1 MTMTDT
7 EITQSLGRGAVP
19 ESRSRLQDVLAL
31 TLIIALFFA
40 LFLGSRPLSVPDEGR
55 YVEIPR
61 EMVVTG
67 DWVTPR
73 LNGVKYF
80 EKPPLFYWFEAV
92 LIKFFGLSEWSVRSG
107 PALFALFG
115 CIAVYYA
122 GARIYGRRAGL
133 ISAIVLA
140 TSVLYYAMGRAIT
153 LDMPVSALLTASL
166 LSFLLGTREPEGT
179 TRRIFFWCF
188 YAFAALAVLAKGLIG
203 IVIPGMIIGAWMLAM
218 NEWRVLRS
226 MHLFS
231 GMIIFFAIAVPWHI
245 LVQRANPEFFNFYFI
260 HEHFQRYLTKV
271 HGRYKP
277 FWFFIPIVLFGLFP
291 WSAFLVQAVKHRLPP
306 SWKDRRTATEMIFLL
321 LWAGLV
327 FLFFSASSSKLVPY
341 ILPVLPP
348 LALII
353 GSYLADAWEQGTVPG
368 AGAGFTVALALAA
381 LLATALVILPRFRPE
396 VDVARLR
403 PYLAASAVILF
414 AGALA
419 AWLFWRRNGLRQAL
433 TALSLGMILF
443 LAVSNGIVPFVD
455 SRTVKALALDLK
467 PLILPVDEVV
477 NYRTYYQDMPVYLER
492 RITIV
497 DWTGELIFGT
507 TVEDTSAWM
516 INDAEFWKRWDGPGR
531 VYAVTTKT
539 IFKEIWKMQGRK
551 HFLIAE
557 DKNNVILCN
566 IEVKP

>member
-1 MTMTDT
+1 MTITDP
-7 EITQSLGRGAVP
+7 EITQSPVHGAVL
-19 ESRSRLQDVLAL
+19 ESRSLLRDVLAL
-31 TLIIALFFA
+31 TLIIALLFGI
-40 LFLGSRPLSVPDEGR
+40 FLGSRPLSVPDEGR

-80 EKPPLFYWFEAV
+80 EKPPLFYWFEAI

-115 CIAVYYA
+115 CLGVYYA
-122 GARIYGRRAGL
+122 GARIYGRRSGL
-133 ISAIVLA
+133 ISAIVLS

-153 LDMPVSALLTASL
+153 LDMPVSVLLTASL
-166 LSFLLGTREPEGT
+166 LSFLLGTREPEGA
-179 TRRIFFWCF
+179 TRRIFFWFF

-203 IVIPGMIIGAWMLAM
+203 IVIPGMIIGAWMLIM

-226 MHLFS
+226 MRLLS
-231 GMIIFFAIAVPWHI
+231 GMIICLAIAAPWHI
-245 LVQRANPEFFNFYFI
+245 LVQHANPEFFNFYFI
-260 HEHFQRYLTKV
+260 HEHLQRYLTKV

-277 FWFFIPIVLFGLFP
+277 FWFFFPIVLFGLFP
-291 WSAFLVQAVKHRLPP
+291 WSAFLVQAVKHRLPS
-306 SWKDRRTATEMIFLL
+306 SWKDRGTATETIFLL

-327 FLFFSASSSKLVPY
+327 FLFFSASSSKLIPY

-353 GSYLADAWEQGTVPG
+353 GSYLADAWERGTAPG
-368 AGAGFTVALALAA
+368 AAAGFAVALALAA
-381 LLATALVILPRFRPE
+381 MLATALIILPRFRPE
-396 VDVARLR
+396 VDVTRLR
-403 PYLAASAVILF
+403 PYLASSAVVLF
-414 AGALA
+414 TGALA
-419 AWLFWRRNGLRQAL
+419 AWFFWKRNGLRHAV
-433 TALSLGMILF
+433 TTLSLGTILF
-443 LAVSNGIVPFVD
+443 LTMSNAIVPFVD
-455 SRTVKALALDLK
+455 TRTVKALALDLK
-467 PLILPVDEVV
+467 PLLLPGDEVV

-507 TVEDTSAWM
+507 TAEDTSGWM

-531 VYAVTTKT
+531 VYAVTTRT
-539 IFKEIWKMQGRK
+539 IFKEIGKMQGRK

-566 IEVKP
+566 TEVKP